1 MELCSDPESVAWAG
15 VVQGLTADK
24 DDEEIEFD
32 NHIKH
37 FQKYHGM
44 RQTVQLADR
53 GDSLCWVVVPL
64 NSEIPVDPT
73 MLSGK
78 YSKKVN
84 YVSVADEVLID
95 VQPDYSFHITE
106 HTSSIIKAVQALQDS
121 VNALLG
127 QSHSHP

>member
-1 MELCSDPESVAWAG
+1 MSKSTQETLPPQTAID
-15 VVQGLTADK
+15 QIIGLYN
-24 DDEEIEFD
+24 EGQLE
-32 NHIKH
+32 
-37 FQKYHGM
+37 
-44 RQTVQLADR
+44 QTVSLADR
-53 GDSLCWVVVPL
+53 GDCLCWVVVPL
-64 NSEIPVDPT
+64 NSEIPVDPS

-106 HTSSIIKAVQALQDS
+106 HTSSIMAAGQALQDS
-121 VNALLG
+121 VNALLN